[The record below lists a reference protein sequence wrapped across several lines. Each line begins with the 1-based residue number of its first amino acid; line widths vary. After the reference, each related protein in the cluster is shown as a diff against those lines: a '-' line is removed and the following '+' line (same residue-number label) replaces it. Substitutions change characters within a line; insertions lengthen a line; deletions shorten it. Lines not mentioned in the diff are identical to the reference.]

1 MVQSKQLLS
10 EESCELSCSS
20 NICCRCSHLVCCLL
34 KYSFCSCSSLCLRI
48 NVARLSSSSFLRLSS
63 SSFFIRSSF
72 SLGLQ
77 IRYCLSLF
85 FRVSGDE
92 ASFFLTP
99 QQLLLIGQISHSDT
113 STTLT
118 FLFALAYLS
127 SILLK

>member
-34 KYSFCSCSSLCLRI
+34 KYSFCFCSSLRLRI
-48 NVARLSSSSFLRLSS
+48 NVACLSSS

-72 SLGLQ
+72 SSGLQ
-77 IRYCLSLF
+77 IRYCQSLF